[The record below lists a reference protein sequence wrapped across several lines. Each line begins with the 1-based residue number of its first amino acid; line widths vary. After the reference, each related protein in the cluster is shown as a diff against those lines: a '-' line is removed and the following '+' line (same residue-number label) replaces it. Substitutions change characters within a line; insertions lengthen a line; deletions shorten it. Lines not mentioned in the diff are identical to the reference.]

1 MILVTEA
8 IIHTKKKYIIV
19 ISGLDKDIVND
30 ICLKMSQILKYTYLS
45 FLDNPIIDDSK
56 NYNNIFYRVEE
67 LIKIKPQG
75 IIISLLSYP
84 DKYTMIDVK
93 LHINLAINQTYFNN
107 IKKKY
112 DYLDDFF
119 IKYNNILKNNKVH
132 KYINIKLDSDLN
144 QIKKQCFDTIITSI
158 EQAYYGTNYEKILQY
173 RNDDNSSD
181 NGNSNNSNNSNKKL
195 NNSDNKNYNN
205 SNNYNKK
212 LNNYDNKNN
221 NSDNKNYNNSNNS
234 NKKLNNYDNKNN
246 NSDNKNYNNSNN
258 SNKKLNNYNSKRT
271 NKKSFRSSSEKSD
284 SDSSEKSFRESSEK
298 SDSNN
303 SEKSDSD
310 SDSSEKS
317 FSSNSSIDQYLNFD
331 NDSDY

>member
-30 ICLKMSQILKYTYLS
+30 ICLEMSQILKYTYLS

-234 NKKLNNYDNKNN
+234 NKKLNNY
-246 NSDNKNYNNSNN
+246 
-258 SNKKLNNYNSKRT
+258 NSKRT

>member
-67 LIKIKPQG
+67 LLKIKPQG

-173 RNDDNSSD
+173 RNDDNSDD
-181 NGNSNNSNNSNKKL
+181 NGNYNNSNNSNNSNKKF
-195 NNSDNKNYNN
+195 
-205 SNNYNKK
+205 
-212 LNNYDNKNN
+212 NNYDNKNN

-234 NKKLNNYDNKNN
+234 N
-246 NSDNKNYNNSNN
+246 N
-258 SNKKLNNYNSKRT
+258 SNKKFNNYNSKRT

-284 SDSSEKSFRESSEK
+284 SDSSEKSFRDSSEK
-298 SDSNN
+298 SDSDS
-303 SEKSDSD
+303 SEKSFNNKRNNKKSFRDSSEKSD

-331 NDSDY
+331 NNSDY

>member
-67 LIKIKPQG
+67 LLKIKPQG

-181 NGNSNNSNNSNKKL
+181 NK
-195 NNSDNKNYNN
+195 N
-205 SNNYNKK
+205 SNNY
-212 LNNYDNKNN
+212 
-221 NSDNKNYNNSNNS
+221 NS

-246 NSDNKNYNNSNN
+246 SSDNKNSNNYN
-258 SNKKLNNYNSKRT
+258 SNKKLNNYDSKRT

-284 SDSSEKSFRESSEK
+284 SDSSERNNKKSFRDSNEK
-298 SDSNN
+298 SN
-303 SEKSDSD
+303 SDS

-317 FSSNSSIDQYLNFD
+317 FSSNSSVDQYLNFD
-331 NDSDY
+331 NNSDY